1 MPTIKD
7 IAQEAGVSH
16 GTVSNVL
23 NNRGNVSVEKIQQVH
38 KAAAKLGYKLNTS
51 AQELRQG
58 NSKTIALILPSA
70 KIEWC
75 AMLYE
80 VLQQE
85 CSQAGYSVQLHS
97 TGGISAAEKRALSR
111 ARSEERRV
119 GKEC

>member
-58 NSKTIALILPSA
+58 KSDRK
-70 KIEWC
+70 
-75 AMLYE
+75 
-80 VLQQE
+80 
-85 CSQAGYSVQLHS
+85 SV
-97 TGGISAAEKRALSR
+97 
-111 ARSEERRV
+111 V
-119 GKEC
+119 